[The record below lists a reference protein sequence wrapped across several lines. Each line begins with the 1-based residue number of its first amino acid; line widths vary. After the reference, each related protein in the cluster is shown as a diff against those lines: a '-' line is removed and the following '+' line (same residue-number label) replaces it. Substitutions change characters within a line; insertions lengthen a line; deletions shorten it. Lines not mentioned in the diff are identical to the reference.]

1 MSKNQSKVLS
11 IRFSARVIAIRF
23 FFIFYTESEKRIK
36 AIPPGSDGAD
46 VQSYF
51 SCKTIPIEEAR
62 LSPLPTKFVKY
73 DGKGTSGYAVNPAGG
88 AALNYFERECQPRN
102 A

>member
-1 MSKNQSKVLS
+1 MSRRAFTAFRLRVLKLS
-11 IRFSARVIAIRF
+11 SACLTGLSRSVRLKRF
-23 FFIFYTESEKRIK
+23 K
-36 AIPPGSDGAD
+36 AIPPVPELELHSHIFR
-46 VQSYF
+46 Q
-51 SCKTIPIEEAR
+51 TIQNEKERAVP
-62 LSPLPTKFVKY
+62 LSKIFVKY